1 MDEKL
6 QVKIC
11 NKNKNENKNKINE
24 SYNIKM
30 SKLLPISIKYL
41 PQDPPSYRV
50 KIKNVKDLINSL
62 PNELKI
68 KIYKEYLEPIVYYSL
83 YNEALLSKTSKLLN
97 IANILPYIPIIN
109 SKPLVLRHVNNN
121 CQIFRKV
128 YNRHKI
134 ENKKNFI
141 KMSKGESFALS
152 ILFYAYH

>member
-1 MDEKL
+1 MSEL
-6 QVKIC
+6 EPIYRRFLPPPPP
-11 NKNKNENKNKINE
+11 KNKINATRE
-24 SYNIKM
+24 
-30 SKLLPISIKYL
+30 
-41 PQDPPSYRV
+41 
-50 KIKNVKDLINSL
+50 LINSL

-109 SKPLVLRHVNNN
+109 SKPLVLRHVYNK

-128 YNRHKI
+128 YNTHKI